1 MAVGDEENDA
11 LLDPASKLV
20 VLLKVS
26 YLSLN
31 FQHKLLGD
39 ISGLEIGVCL

>member
-1 MAVGDEENDA
+1 MM
-11 LLDPASKLV
+11 LYDPASKLV
-20 VLLKVS
+20 ALLEAS